1 MLSDVLI
8 IRGIRPDALYYYI
21 HGREGTATG
30 HWWGHCCPALGLDGE
45 VNAGDLRRVLQG
57 RHPGDG
63 HFLPDHRPARRR
75 AGWDLVFSAP
85 KSVSLLWALQPDT
98 EAVAA
103 SHRSAVEGVMG
114 YLETSMLSVRRVS
127 AVSGRAPARGAVAA
141 LFQHNSNAAAE
152 PHLHT
157 HVLLANLTQTDDGHW
172 APASGSQWQVC
183 RKGLFA
189 LYQLELRHH
198 LAQTGFKLPWRI
210 RPDGTADLA
219 DVPRAA
225 IRAASTQRWSVEA
238 IGRFETRRRAMPQPW
253 RERSTLSGFGADDAA
268 RAARQGEGL
277 PAPGRDGLA
286 EAVTERLLIQSS
298 EFRAADV
305 WAAVAVCDPEG
316 MIAVDATGWSE
327 SFCGEAIE
335 VRTPRST
342 PRWTTAR
349 ARAADDM
356 LLRQSVWP
364 LRGANAGAEMAA
376 SVARDAGLPPGASR
390 ALDRLATSDQP
401 VQIVAA
407 PPGVSG
413 LLERAELLG
422 AGMSAWEAAGLR
434 VAITCRR
441 PADAVR
447 WHTLIGV
454 TSYRPGR
461 PVDVLLVDQAD
472 RRPTPELV
480 ALLASARTA
489 GARAILVEGGTLPRL
504 TDPASRG
511 LIELTR
517 RVQPVELGQTAP
529 APAALR
535 LAPIRDLV
543 SEWSRRAGQEATLVG
558 LGPDEV
564 QGLNQTAR
572 SILQGKGVLTGPP
585 TIAAGREFKR
595 GDRVE
600 SLRGRGSIPAR
611 GALGEVTGVA
621 DRPPRIAVRWDDGSR
636 SVVAGA
642 ELRYLGY
649 GYAATPAL
657 AARGRGPL
665 LLLGP
670 EGAVSS
676 LRGRIVTSL
685 RAGYGPERGTGAGL
699 EPATAVLNR
708 DAQTPVL
715 SM

>member
-1 MLSDVLI
+1 MISDVLI
-8 IRGIRPDALYYYI
+8 IRGIRPDAIYYYV

-30 HWWGHCCPALGLDGE
+30 HWWGQCCPALGLGGA
-45 VNAGDLRRVLQG
+45 VSAADLRRVLQG
-57 RHPGDG
+57 LHPGDG
-63 HFLPDHRPARRR
+63 HFLPDHRPAHRR

-85 KSVSLLWALQPDT
+85 KSVSLLWALQPEG

-114 YLETSMLSVRRVS
+114 HLEASMLSVSRVT
-127 AVSGRAPARGAVAA
+127 AVGGRAPARGAVAA
-141 LFQHNSNAAAE
+141 MFHHDSNAAAE

-157 HVLLANLTQTDDGHW
+157 HVLLANLTQTGDGSW

-198 LAQTGFKLPWRI
+198 LAQTGLNLAWRI

-225 IRAASTQRWSVEA
+225 VRAASTQRWSVEA
-238 IGRFETRRRAMPQPW
+238 MGRFEARRRAMPQPW
-253 RERSTLSGFGADDAA
+253 RERSTRNGFGADDAA
-268 RAARQGEGL
+268 WAVRQREGL
-277 PAPGRDGLA
+277 PAARRDGLA
-286 EAVTERLLIQSS
+286 EAVTERLLDQGS

-305 WAAVAVCDPEG
+305 WGAVALCYREG
-316 MIAVDATGWSE
+316 MTAVDATRWSE
-327 SFCGEAIE
+327 SFCQQAIE
-335 VRTPRST
+335 VRTTRST
-342 PRWTTAR
+342 PRWTTEA

-364 LRGANAGAEMAA
+364 LRRDNAGAEIAA
-376 SVARDAGLPPGASR
+376 SVARDAGLPQGASR
-390 ALDRLATSDQP
+390 ALERLATSDHP
-401 VQIVAA
+401 VQIIAA

-413 LLERAELLG
+413 LLERAELLR
-422 AGMSAWEAAGLR
+422 AGMSAWEGAGLR
-434 VAITCRR
+434 VAVACRR

-454 TSYRPGR
+454 TSYRPVK

-480 ALLASARTA
+480 ELLASAQTA

-511 LIELTR
+511 LRDLAG
-517 RVQPVELGQTAP
+517 RVQPVELGETLP
-529 APAALR
+529 APAASR

-543 SEWSRRAGQEATLVG
+543 SEWSRRAGQEVTLVG
-558 LGPDEV
+558 LGQDEV

-572 SILQGKGVLTGPP
+572 TTLQGQGVLTGPA
-585 TIAAGREFKR
+585 TMAAGREFQR

-600 SLRGRGSIPAR
+600 SLRGTGSIPGR
-611 GALGEVTGVA
+611 GVLGKVTGVA
-621 DRPPRIAVRWDDGSR
+621 DGPPRITVRWDDGSR
-636 SVVAGA
+636 SVVAGV

-649 GYAATPAL
+649 GYAVTPAL
-657 AARGRGPL
+657 AARARGPL

-670 EGAVSS
+670 ENAVSS
-676 LRGRIVTSL
+676 LRGRIAGCV
-685 RAGYGPERGTGAGL
+685 RAGAGL
-699 EPATAVLNR
+699 ELATAERDR
-708 DAQTPVL
+708 DAQSRVL